1 MQDLEQMQRELER
14 RGKLDAV
21 RALASTPEAAAL
33 QGRVNPEVM
42 KDPEQ
47 LRRSLE
53 QLLRSREGQA
63 LARQIQDAMR
73 HG

>member
-14 RGKLDAV
+14 QGKLEAV

-33 QGRVNPEVM
+33 QGRVNPETL

-47 LRRSLE
+47 LRQTLQ
-53 QLLRSREGQA
+53 QLLRSREGQT
-63 LARQIQDAMR
+63 LAKRIQDAMN